1 MNQKDI
7 ERIRRL
13 RPIDDDFFKVYVRP
27 KEVVKEIVD
36 AILMKDNV
44 IQYYET
50 EAVMKNL
57 SGRTVEFDLY
67 VVTDDD
73 VHINIEVEKSKGRA
87 TPKRARLHS
96 SSLTSSITY
105 PGQPYEELQDTYV
118 VFITEENGLREDI
131 FIHHVERRLS
141 DNSLFNDGDH
151 IMYVN
156 CQRYDDSQLGMIAH
170 DMLCSNPDDMY
181 NPVLRERARYY
192 KETKEGVREMCEI
205 WDEVRE
211 EGIKEGKIEERL
223 ILIKNTMQ
231 SLECSLRKAMEILM
245 LSSDDY
251 DMYSNMLK

>member
-1 MNQKDI
+1 MNQRDI

-67 VVTDDD
+67 AVTDDD

-105 PGQPYEELQDTYV
+105 PGQSYEKLQDTYV
-118 VFITEENGLREDI
+118 VFMSEENVLDEDV
-131 FIHHVERRLS
+131 FIQNIERKLN
-141 DNSLFNDGDH
+141 DNNLFDDG
-151 IMYVN
+151 IISY
-156 CQRYDDSQLGMIAH
+156 I
-170 DMLCSNPDDMY
+170 
-181 NPVLRERARYY
+181 
-192 KETKEGVREMCEI
+192 
-205 WDEVRE
+205 
-211 EGIKEGKIEERL
+211 
-223 ILIKNTMQ
+223 
-231 SLECSLRKAMEILM
+231 
-245 LSSDDY
+245 
-251 DMYSNMLK
+251 